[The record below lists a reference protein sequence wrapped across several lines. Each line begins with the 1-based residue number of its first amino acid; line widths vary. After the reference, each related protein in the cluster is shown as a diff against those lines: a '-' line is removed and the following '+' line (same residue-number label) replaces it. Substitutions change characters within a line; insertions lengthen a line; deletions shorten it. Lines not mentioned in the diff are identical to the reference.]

1 MAKVQSLA
9 AAFVA
14 TGCVALVA
22 VAALRASD
30 PQAPPPGQDPIK
42 EKVQAVAPPERQER
56 LFLFDER
63 EAHKDSLMSVFGNMR
78 PLLRDAKGVR
88 FQSRLAVLTK
98 QGTVRLWSPDSK
110 NPVVPPLRHADPIRE
125 VGFLDQANLL
135 ITTSETSVK
144 VWNALTGELRKEI
157 EGEVMR
163 PLLLAA
169 IGSCAEAG
177 HDPVRFAT
185 IDTSGRFVT
194 TWDAATLKQVG
205 TFRPEG
211 AAKLLGAGLTRNG
224 KTLATIGEDRSV
236 TLWVVG
242 ENKPLATF
250 HAPSPL
256 VARCFVDDQH
266 CGNNRRSSS
275 TTVSGKSSRRF
286 CRRRPARSRETVRT
300 DARQSKG
307 YSAAGGAYSVSG
319 ICVQPRKDVEVRC
332 RTALLALNRA
342 GFHRRRSCREIDAP
356 RQSICFLS

>member
-22 VAALRASD
+22 VAALLASD
-30 PQAPPPGQDPIK
+30 PIAPPAGRDPIK

-63 EAHKDSLMSVFGNMR
+63 EAHKDSLMSVFGSMR
-78 PLLRDAKGVR
+78 PLLHDAKGVR

-98 QGTVRLWSPDSK
+98 QGIVTLWSPDSK
-110 NPVVPPLRHADPIRE
+110 NPVVAPLRHADPIRE

-135 ITTSETSVK
+135 ITTSESSVK

-157 EGEVMR
+157 HGEVMR

-177 HDPVRFAT
+177 PDPVRFAT

-266 CGNNRRSSS
+266 WWQQPTVQLDDRFWEIVAPLLPAPTS
-275 TTVSGKSSRRF
+275 TK
-286 CRRRPARSRETVRT
+286 P
-300 DARQSKG
+300 
-307 YSAAGGAYSVSG
+307 
-319 ICVQPRKDVEVRC
+319 
-332 RTALLALNRA
+332 
-342 GFHRRRSCREIDAP
+342 
-356 RQSICFLS
+356 